1 MSIVFVDVDTQFDF
15 LLPAGALYV
24 PGAERIVPTVAK
36 LNRYAVAHG
45 IPLVSTV
52 DAHQEDDPEFGQWPP
67 HCVKGTLGQ
76 RKAPETVLGQPV
88 LEKRAIDIFS
98 DQELLRSV
106 LRLNGAE
113 FFVYGVATEYCVR
126 QAALGLRAATGKPVT
141 IVIDAI
147 EGISPEGAEET
158 IRDLIARGCRTAA
171 ASEVGI

>member
-24 PGAERIVPTVAK
+24 PGAERIIPTVAK

-52 DAHQEDDPEFGQWPP
+52 DAHQEVDPEFLEWPP

-113 FFVYGVATEYCVR
+113 FLVYGVATEYCVR
-126 QAALGLRAATGKPVT
+126 QAALGLRSATGKPVT